1 MPSLFLLSNRALTAT
16 LDKNPSKCYTF
27 NNLIIHILPDLSG
40 EVERILSMPQYELM
54 YLLGAQVAD
63 DEVPKI
69 SAQILKFA
77 EDFGATDIKET
88 QLGKKKLAYPIGKT
102 RNGHYVVVNF
112 TMDGKNINA
121 FDAKIHT
128 QDSQII
134 RYLIVNLDEHLTRM
148 EKDRIAQSKI
158 VRKGPPAEEQIS
170 PAVKTTAVA
179 ERPAVKK
186 EKLVLAEINQE
197 ELDKK
202 IEEALSEDLTK

>member
-1 MPSLFLLSNRALTAT
+1 
-16 LDKNPSKCYTF
+16 
-27 NNLIIHILPDLSG
+27 
-40 EVERILSMPQYELM
+40 MPQYELM

-77 EDFGATDIKET
+77 EDFGGTEVKET

-112 TMDGKNINA
+112 TMDAKNINA

-128 QDSQII
+128 QDATII
-134 RYLIVNLDEHLTRM
+134 RYILINLDEHLARM

-158 VRKGPPAEEQIS
+158 VRKGPPAEDVKTQAAGSPIKKE
-170 PAVKTTAVA
+170 PAV
-179 ERPAVKK
+179 
-186 EKLVLAEINQE
+186 VL
-197 ELDKK
+197 D
-202 IEEALSEDLTK
+202 